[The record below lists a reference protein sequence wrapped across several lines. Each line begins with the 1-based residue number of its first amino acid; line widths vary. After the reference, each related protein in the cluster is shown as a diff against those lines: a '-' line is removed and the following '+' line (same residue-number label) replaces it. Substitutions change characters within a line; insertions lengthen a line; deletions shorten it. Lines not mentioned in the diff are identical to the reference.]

1 MFFLADMLNKKLHLP
16 KPGEALPGRAG
27 PVRTAVRHHVSRR
40 PLKGPYPQ
48 GLQWSVFGMGDFHAA
63 ERTFWPVEGV
73 WVTAAG
79 FAGGMTPNPTF
90 QEVGTGLTGHAQAV
104 LVVFDPAVVSY
115 EALLALFWEGHDP
128 TQKMRQ
134 GGDVGTMYR
143 SALYP
148 EGEAQLET
156 ALASRDV
163 YQAALHAA
171 GLGAIAT
178 QIVPEA
184 GFYFAEAEHQQYLS
198 RNRSAGSSLKG
209 TGVSF
214 GPAVAGSL

>member
-27 PVRTAVRHHVSRR
+27 PVRTAARHHVSRR

-48 GLQWSVFGMGDFHAA
+48 GLQRSVFGMGDFHTA

-115 EALLALFWEGHDP
+115 EALLALFWESHDP

-143 SALYP
+143 SVLCP
-148 EGEAQLET
+148 EGETQLET
-156 ALASRDV
+156 ALASRDA

-209 TGVSF
+209 TGIPFS
-214 GPAVAGSL
+214 PAVVGSL